1 MRMNNS
7 HFYICFS
14 NKLTFTWGD
23 ILRKYLKKILF
34 LVLTIILLGIVLF
47 ILKKEHKVTYS
58 LKKDDYNF
66 QIEENFHNKTLY
78 DFFITTNKKSFA
90 FTLNKNYFKQRKIIK
105 NIDVYHKKDLLCI
118 YPILKNDYKE
128 DYHCLYKNKPVSISY
143 LSTLNDD
150 YIQKFLKTRALK
162 LKIPY
167 PKKSSKKSFSKIE
180 VYQDNILPN
189 YKFLIWNYKGIYL
202 LSPEENK
209 NIKLLTK
216 DKYEN
221 TLAAILNN
229 FYIYIDTTKKKYST
243 INYFDIEKEKNYIF
257 KIKDY
262 ELSKRIYFN
271 GIYNNELYITDLDT
285 KKEYKFN
292 PKKKKFTQVNEL
304 DKYLIVKNNK
314 LTSISKAK
322 FLEKKYY
329 FNESTKNNKIT
340 KIFKTK
346 EIVNYQNYYYFKVD
360 NKIYKALKG
369 HEETAI
375 LLFELDN
382 IKEWK
387 ILEDT
392 LLIINNDTLY
402 FYNDKI
408 GLVPIVKSKELK
420 YNYKNICNFWKK

>member
-1 MRMNNS
+1 M
-7 HFYICFS
+7 
-14 NKLTFTWGD
+14 
-23 ILRKYLKKILF
+23 RKYLKKILF

-47 ILKKEHKVTYS
+47 ILKKAHKVTYS

-78 DFFITTNKKSFA
+78 DFFITTNKKSFV

-118 YPILKNDYKE
+118 YPIFKNDYKE

-162 LKIPY
+162 LKISY
-167 PKKSSKKSFSKIE
+167 PKKSSKRSFSKIE

-271 GIYNNELYITDLDT
+271 GIYNNELYI
-285 KKEYKFN
+285 YI
-292 PKKKKFTQVNEL
+292 
-304 DKYLIVKNNK
+304 IVKNNK